1 MYNFLNKN
9 GQSLAFV
16 IGGILALIAAIK
28 GANSDVGLPITIAMT
43 MLIGALG
50 IWVLL
55 ELFSLAGHPKKAIKG
70 LIGIGAL
77 VIIFFIAK
85 SIGSAE
91 TDAAL
96 AEVKSNVKVTYTEG
110 DVNWIGGGLVT
121 TFVLIGIA
129 ILSFV
134 WGELKG
140 LFS

>member
-9 GQSLAFV
+9 GQTLAFV
-16 IGGILALIAAIK
+16 IGGALALIAAIK
-28 GANSDVGLPITIAMT
+28 GANADVGLPITIASAL
-43 MLIGALG
+43 LIGSLG

-55 ELFSLAGHPKKAIKG
+55 ELIALVGHPKQAIKG
-70 LIGIGAL
+70 LIGIAAL

-85 SIGSAE
+85 GIGSAE

-96 AEVKSNVKVTYTEG
+96 AELKSNADVTYTEG
-110 DVNWIGGGLVT
+110 NVNWIGGGLVT
-121 TFVLIGIA
+121 TFILIGIA
-129 ILSFV
+129 ILAFI